1 MIAKFLKNN
10 WYFIVMLAMLITI
23 YVLYKRAQQ
32 TPPPPDTTVIDRLH
46 KTVDSLVD
54 VNEKLQIAYDN
65 KQLTIINNITYK
77 NAQDVKNITNIPNL
91 NAKQRDSLWTRLTA
105 NQDSIPGGYW
115 NILKQKTGGRTPK
128 ELVVQKPVS
137 K

>member
-1 MIAKFLKNN
+1 MAKFLKNN

-32 TPPPPDTTVIDRLH
+32 PLPPPDTTVIDRLH

-91 NAKQRDSLWTRLTA
+91 NAKQRDSLWTKLTA
-105 NQDSIPGGYW
+105 NQDSIPRGYW
-115 NILKQKTGGRTPK
+115 DILKQKTGGRTPK
-128 ELVVQKPVS
+128 ELVVQKPVPR
-137 K
+137 